1 MKLSDYKKRLS
12 IYGGKIREIAERYGC
27 SEGQIRRDCFL
38 SRLRDGANPDQ
49 YFAFRFYKLCRRERA
64 TFVTARKS
72 ARIEEIFNTAPREE
86 IEQIASKALFNKTF
100 ARFIGRS
107 WIYAPDAS
115 LEDFKAFLQE
125 NEKVIIKPDNQ
136 TQGKGVRLLTPEDLK
151 EGPERFYETAVRE
164 KFLLEAFIDQH
175 PVLRDVNPTSVNT
188 ARICTVR
195 DAKGDVHIV
204 GASLRGGGAGSVVDN
219 LHADGVQYPVDI
231 ERGVII
237 GGGVRFNGESDI
249 FYHPSTNTRMIGLQI
264 PNWEQ
269 VKETVRE
276 AGRIPAHLRYIGWDI
291 AITETGCELIEANI
305 RQGSNGMQQDGIGKY
320 RMIMQC
326 R

>member
-12 IYGGKIREIAERYGC
+12 IYGGKIREIADRYGC

-72 ARIEEIFNTAPREE
+72 ARLEEIFNSAPREE

-100 ARFIGRS
+100 ARFIRRN

-115 LEDFKAFLQE
+115 LEEFKAFLAE
-125 NEKVIIKPDNQ
+125 HDKIIVKPDNL
-136 TQGKGVRLLTPEDLK
+136 TQGKGVRLLQREDTAG
-151 EGPERFYETAVRE
+151 GPERFYEKARQE
-164 KFLLEAFIDQH
+164 KLLLESFIVQH
-175 PVLRDVNPTSVNT
+175 PVLREVNPTSVNT

-195 DAKGDVHIV
+195 DRKGDVHIV

-219 LHADGVQYPVDI
+219 LHADGVQ
-231 ERGVII
+231 
-237 GGGVRFNGESDI
+237 
-249 FYHPSTNTRMIGLQI
+249 
-264 PNWEQ
+264 
-269 VKETVRE
+269 
-276 AGRIPAHLRYIGWDI
+276 
-291 AITETGCELIEANI
+291 
-305 RQGSNGMQQDGIGKY
+305 
-320 RMIMQC
+320 
-326 R
+326 